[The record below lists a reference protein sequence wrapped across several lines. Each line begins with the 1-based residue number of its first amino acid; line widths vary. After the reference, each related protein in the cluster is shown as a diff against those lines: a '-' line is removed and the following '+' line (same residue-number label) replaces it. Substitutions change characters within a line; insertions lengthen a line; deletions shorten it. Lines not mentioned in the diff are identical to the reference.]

1 MKLRFSTL
9 DIVALLP
16 ELNERCQGLRVAN
29 VYNVNNKTYLIKLS
43 KSTGDVKEEDED
55 TNKNVL
61 LIESGCRL
69 HLTEFD
75 WPKEPTPNGFS
86 MKLRKHLKNKR
97 IEHIKQFGLDR
108 IIDIQFGIRDAAYHI
123 IIELY
128 NRGNI
133 LITGKFLAFELDNV
147 AIICF
152 DYNQLINIPPQTT
165 TTPF

>member
-16 ELNERCQGLRVAN
+16 ELNERCQGLRVVN

-43 KSTGDVKEEDED
+43 KAAAGDAKEEDED
-55 TNKNVL
+55 VNKNVL
-61 LIESGCRL
+61 LIESGCRF

-97 IEHIKQFGLDR
+97 IEHIRQFGLDR
-108 IIDIQFGIRDAAYHI
+108 IIDIQFGVRDAAYHI
-123 IIELY
+123 IVKLY

-133 LITGKFLAFELDNV
+133 VITGEFFIFRKSSA
-147 AIICF
+147 
-152 DYNQLINIPPQTT
+152 
-165 TTPF
+165 